1 MPKWSDDIYLGNAKI
16 TIPAD
21 PLNPSP
27 MTEGVGPLGR
37 IYVWDTVPVS
47 QQTNNIALAQAT
59 TAGGAMTLTA
69 GAGVTTRIGTDN
81 LPQMVLD
88 VPRALTV
95 AGTTVYPVTISG
107 FDQYGMPMTETF
119 AVASTGKKA
128 FKVVSRAT
136 AGAVGTG
143 GIIGTSNVLGMP
155 YRLADL
161 GYVMTTKFNG
171 ATEAPT
177 MVVAD
182 GNTATATTG
191 DVRGTYTPATA
202 TDGVKRLVVTFA
214 MSGIQVGPNGTRLG
228 AAGVNQYA
236 L

>member
-1 MPKWSDDIYLGNAKI
+1 MPKWSDDIYLGGAKI
-16 TIPAD
+16 PVVAD

-27 MTEGVGPLGR
+27 MTEGVGPVGR

-47 QQTNNIALAQAT
+47 QGANVLALSQST
-59 TAGGAMTLTA
+59 TAGGALVLTA

-95 AGTTVYPVTISG
+95 AGTAIYPVTAYG

-119 AVASTGKKA
+119 AAASTGKKA
-128 FKVVSRAT
+128 FKVVSRVT
-136 AGAVGTG
+136 AGAVGTVAVV
-143 GIIGTSNVLGMP
+143 GISNVLGFP
-155 YRLADL
+155 FRVSDL

-171 ATEAPT
+171 LVEAPT

-202 TDGVKRLVVTFA
+202 TDGVKRIVVTIA
-214 MSGIQVGPNGTRLG
+214 LSGIQAGPNATRLG
-228 AAGVNQYA
+228 AAGVNQF
-236 L
+236 